1 MAPLPNALLLLSLA
15 LYSLAFSFRSSSPP
29 PTDLLAGAFPP
40 NARHAPSYSTV
51 LQYLSTLE
59 TAPSCH
65 REATT
70 SLISDCSILEASH
83 SDLRYRYAS
92 RLAVCEFEATGVNYP
107 SECHNGR
114 HEKCIKRL
122 EERPQWWT
130 TLSNNI
136 QNVLVICAA
145 VRHEVEEGRIL
156 ELHRNATR
164 AQEML
169 VKVAHGAL
177 QSMKAQQDREELDKR
192 EFGEGWREI
201 LEGVKTEMMEL
212 QVDAKMRAKED
223 GEALKRMFDRLL
235 QRVIHGHEEYSERLE
250 ELAVVSGQ
258 AMQIQTLAL

>member
-1 MAPLPNALLLLSLA
+1 
-15 LYSLAFSFRSSSPP
+15 
-29 PTDLLAGAFPP
+29 
-40 NARHAPSYSTV
+40 
-51 LQYLSTLE
+51 
-59 TAPSCH
+59 
-65 REATT
+65 
-70 SLISDCSILEASH
+70 LISDCSILEASH

-107 SECHNGR
+107 SECRNGR

-169 VKVAHGAL
+169 VKVANGAL
-177 QSMKAQQDREELDKR
+177 QSMRAQQDREELEKR

-201 LEGVKTEMMEL
+201 LEGVKMEMMEL
-212 QVDAKMRAKED
+212 QVDAKIRARED
-223 GEALKRMFDRLL
+223 GEALKRMFDGLL
-235 QRVIHGHEEYSERLE
+235 QRVIHGHQEYSERLE
-250 ELAVVSGQ
+250 ELALVSSQ
-258 AMQIQTLAL
+258 AMQMPLLVLEFGIDCSRFCDQPTKPAFL